1 MISSF
6 AQIFLIFF
14 VSLSG
19 MHYAQPADKA
29 REEKRKVDEKLLSRF
44 SLPKDESL
52 LKGTF
57 LHKLYL

>member
-1 MISSF
+1 
-6 AQIFLIFF
+6 
-14 VSLSG
+14 